1 MAIKLSCALK
11 ANVSHKKEVPVMA
24 NFTEISSKYENNA
37 IVQKS
42 ASEILFDLLDIQAN
56 DNVLDLGCGTGHI
69 TKIIRD
75 KTEGKVIGVDP
86 SEGMIEKAKE
96 KYSNLGIVFRNCS
109 AEELDYQHEFD
120 VIFCNSA
127 FQWFKDFYTPQKLDR
142 AKRCMLAC
150 HNLKGGMADDQ
161 QKRQARR
168 SFQGQSCLRGP
179 KRGKDS
185 CSAFKRI
192 RGSSEPDRA
201 MEEAPS

>member
-1 MAIKLSCALK
+1 
-11 ANVSHKKEVPVMA
+11 MA

-127 FQWFKDFYTPQKLDR
+127 FQWFKDHRR
-142 AKRCMLAC
+142 ALRAC
-150 HNLKGGMADDQ
+150 HNALK
-161 QKRQARR
+161 
-168 SFQGQSCLRGP
+168 QS
-179 KRGKDS
+179 GKI
-185 CSAFKRI
+185 AI
-192 RGSSEPDRA
+192 L
-201 MEEAPS
+201 